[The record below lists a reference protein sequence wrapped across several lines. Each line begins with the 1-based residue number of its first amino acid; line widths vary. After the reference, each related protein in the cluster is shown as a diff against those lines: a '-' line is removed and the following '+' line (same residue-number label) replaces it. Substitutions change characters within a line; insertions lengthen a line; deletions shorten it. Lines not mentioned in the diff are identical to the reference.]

1 MAPSMS
7 RRNLLLLNSGV
18 RLAYGLGGLLSPG
31 AMARG
36 RLVAATDGRPE
47 ARLFVRGFSA
57 HQILVAALGLAAARR
72 PPLETAAILAA
83 VAIDASDI
91 ASALAEAAGRGRLD
105 QDLSGGIA
113 FSGAGVATAVWA
125 ALAE

>member
-1 MAPSMS
+1 MS
-7 RRNLLLLNSGV
+7 RRNLLLVNSVV

-36 RLVAATDGRPE
+36 RLVAATDAHPE

-57 HQILVAALGLAAARR
+57 HQILVAALGLAATQRR
-72 PPLETAAILAA
+72 GLEAPAIVAAIA
-83 VAIDASDI
+83 VDASDI
-91 ASALAEAAGRGRLD
+91 ASALAEGVERGRLD

-113 FSGAGVATAVWA
+113 FSGAGLATAAWA
-125 ALAE
+125 AAAG